1 MKKSILIGIAGL
13 VLIGALWVY
22 FSQNQETTFEE
33 VYEEVF
39 SDSDISKVIIED
51 KLKNNLNSGIEQP
64 FDVAKFKEIIEQSS
78 EMKIKESDLP
88 PLNTYEMT
96 IYYSQNGEEKMTA
109 IVVGYNNTLQ
119 MADGKFYEIINRN
132 YLFESIYR
140 DL

>member
-96 IYYSQNGEEKMTA
+96 IYYTHNGEEKITA

-119 MADGKFYEIINRN
+119 MADGKFYTIETRN
-132 YLFESIYR
+132 HLFEAIYR
-140 DL
+140 EL